1 MNTYQKKKEELRQR
15 AIEWQFHFADV
26 PQSRLDIAQAGD
38 YLRKNGRKYGL
49 LREFRE
55 NGIC

>member
-1 MNTYQKKKEELRQR
+1 MNTYQKKKEELRQQ
-15 AIEWQFHFADV
+15 ALEWQAHLADV
-26 PQSRLDIAQAGD
+26 PQSWLDVMQAGD
-38 YLRKNGRKYGL
+38 YFSENGRKYGL